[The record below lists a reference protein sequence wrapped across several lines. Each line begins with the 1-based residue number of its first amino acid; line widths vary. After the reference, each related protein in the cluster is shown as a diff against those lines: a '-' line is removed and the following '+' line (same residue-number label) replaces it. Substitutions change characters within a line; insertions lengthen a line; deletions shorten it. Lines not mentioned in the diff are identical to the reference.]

1 MAGAEPIYLTKQVLF
16 GFPLGYMFQGLEL
29 RMSDSAQKALR
40 RNRPPRV
47 NISYQDPYDEVVQG
61 ELPFV
66 MGVMADL
73 SGNASAKEKPKVA
86 DRPFTQVD
94 PQSLNDFMASIEPAV
109 SLAVD
114 NKLGDQGGEKLG
126 MTLTFRSM
134 DDLDPGKIAEQVP
147 AMGRLLD
154 ARRQLA
160 NLQRYMNGKSA
171 AQDMLRQLLS
181 DPELMKLLDQKTAAS
196 GASSDEK

>member
-1 MAGAEPIYLTKQVLF
+1 
-16 GFPLGYMFQGLEL
+16 
-29 RMSDSAQKALR
+29 MSDSAQKALR

-47 NISYQDPYDEVVQG
+47 HISYQDPYDETAQV

-94 PQSLNDFMASIEPAV
+94 PQSFDDFMESVEPAV
-109 SLAVD
+109 SLSVD
-114 NKLGDQGGEKLG
+114 NKLGEGEGEKLG

-147 AMGRLLD
+147 ALRRLLD

-171 AQDMLRQLLS
+171 AQDMLRKLLS
-181 DPELMKLLDQKTAAS
+181 DPELMKLLDQKT
-196 GASSDEK
+196 GADDMTAQDKS

>member
-1 MAGAEPIYLTKQVLF
+1 
-16 GFPLGYMFQGLEL
+16 
-29 RMSDSAQKALR
+29 MSDSAQKALR

-47 NISYQDPYDEVVQG
+47 HISYQDPYDETAQV

-86 DRPFTQVD
+86 ERPFTQVD
-94 PQSLNDFMASIEPAV
+94 PQSFDDFMESVEPAV
-109 SLAVD
+109 SLSVD
-114 NKLGDQGGEKLG
+114 NKLGEGEGEKLG

-147 AMGRLLD
+147 ALRRLLD

-171 AQDMLRQLLS
+171 AQDMLRKLLS
-181 DPELMKLLDQKTAAS
+181 DPELMKLLDQKT
-196 GASSDEK
+196 GADDMTAQDKS

>member
-1 MAGAEPIYLTKQVLF
+1 
-16 GFPLGYMFQGLEL
+16 
-29 RMSDSAQKALR
+29 MSDSAQKALR

-47 NISYQDPYDEVVQG
+47 HISYQDPYDESVQV

-73 SGNASAKEKPKVA
+73 SGNASAVEKPKVA
-86 DRPFTQVD
+86 DRAFTQVD
-94 PQSLNDFMASIEPAV
+94 PQSFDDFMESIEPAV
-109 SLAVD
+109 SLSVD
-114 NKLGDQGGEKLG
+114 NKLGEEEGEKLG

-147 AMGRLLD
+147 ALRKLLE

-171 AQDMLRQLLS
+171 AQDMLRQLLN
-181 DPELMKLLDQKTAAS
+181 DPDLMKLLDQKTATGDA
-196 GASSDEK
+196 GADSTP

>member
-1 MAGAEPIYLTKQVLF
+1 
-16 GFPLGYMFQGLEL
+16 
-29 RMSDSAQKALR
+29 MSDSAQKALR

-47 NISYQDPYDEVVQG
+47 HISYQDPYDETAQV

-73 SGNASAKEKPKVA
+73 SGNASQKEKPKVA
-86 DRPFTQVD
+86 ERPFTQVD
-94 PQSLNDFMASIEPAV
+94 PQSFDDFMSSIEPAV
-109 SLAVD
+109 SLSVD
-114 NKLGDQGGEKLG
+114 NKLGEGEGEKLG

-147 AMGRLLD
+147 ALRRLLD

-171 AQDMLRQLLS
+171 AQDMLRKLLS
-181 DPELMKLLDQKTAAS
+181 DPELMKLLDQKTGDADQAAQ
-196 GASSDEK
+196 DRP

>member
-1 MAGAEPIYLTKQVLF
+1 
-16 GFPLGYMFQGLEL
+16 
-29 RMSDSAQKALR
+29 MSDSAQKALR

-47 NISYQDPYDEVVQG
+47 QISYQDPYDADVQV

-73 SGNASAKEKPKVA
+73 SGNASAKEKPGVG
-86 DRPFTQVD
+86 DREFSQVD
-94 PQSLNDFMASIEPAV
+94 PQSFESFMEDVEPAV
-109 SLAVD
+109 SLRVD
-114 NKLGDQGGEKLG
+114 NKLGDATDEKLG

-134 DDLDPGKIAEQVP
+134 DDLDPGRIAAQVP
-147 AMGRLLD
+147 ALNKLLE

-171 AQDMLRQLLS
+171 AQDMLR
-181 DPELMKLLDQKTAAS
+181 KLLDDPQLMTLLEQKTAAS
-196 GASSDEK
+196 EPGAE

>member
-1 MAGAEPIYLTKQVLF
+1 
-16 GFPLGYMFQGLEL
+16 
-29 RMSDSAQKALR
+29 MSDSAQKALR

-47 NISYQDPYDEVVQG
+47 HISYQDPYDESAQV

-73 SGNASAKEKPKVA
+73 SGNASAVEKPKVS

-94 PQSLNDFMASIEPAV
+94 PQGFDDFMSSVEPAV
-109 SLAVD
+109 SLSVD
-114 NKLGDQGGEKLG
+114 NKLGETDGEKLG

-147 AMGRLLD
+147 ALRKLLD

-181 DPELMKLLDQKTAAS
+181 DPDLMKLVEQKTAEGNTDADS
-196 GASSDEK
+196 NQ